1 MNKEMIFAGFGGQG
15 VMLMGQIL
23 AYAGMLEGQQVSWF
37 PAYGPEMRGGT
48 ANCSIIIG
56 DEPVGTPIVTEPSVV
71 VAMNLPS
78 LDKFEPMLPV
88 GGTLLIN
95 SSLIDR
101 KPHRTDVKTYYV
113 PCNDIA
119 QELGNLKVANMVM
132 VGAIIAAS
140 GVVNI
145 DSVITVLAKK
155 IFKNKPKVMPIN
167 EQAIR
172 RGLECVTGKSTSLS
186 HKESDCHFVSV
197 IFL

>member
-1 MNKEMIFAGFGGQG
+1 MNQEMIFAGFGGQG

-23 AYAGMLEGQQVSWF
+23 SYAGMMEGQQVSWF

-101 KPHRTDVKTYYV
+101 KPHRTDIKTYYV

-140 GVVNI
+140 GVVDI
-145 DSVITVLAKK
+145 DSVISVLAKK
-155 IFKNKPKVMPIN
+155 IFKNKPQVMPIN

-172 RGLECVTGKSTSLS
+172 RGLECVTGK
-186 HKESDCHFVSV
+186 
-197 IFL
+197 

>member
-101 KPHRTDVKTYYV
+101 KPHRTDVKTHYV

-172 RGLECVTGKSTSLS
+172 RGLECVTGK
-186 HKESDCHFVSV
+186 
-197 IFL
+197 

>member
-23 AYAGMLEGQQVSWF
+23 AYAGMMEGQQVSWF

-48 ANCSIIIG
+48 ANCSVIIG
-56 DEPVGTPIVTEPSVV
+56 DEPVGTPIVTDPSVI

-78 LDKFEPMLPV
+78 LDKFEPMLSA

-101 KPHRTDVKTYYV
+101 EPHRKDVKV
-113 PCNDIA
+113 FLIPCNDIA
-119 QELGNLKVANMVM
+119 KELGNMKVANMVM
-132 VGAIIAAS
+132 VGAIIAAG
-140 GVVNI
+140 GVVAI
-145 DSVITVLAKK
+145 DSVLTVLAKK

-172 RGLECVTGKSTSLS
+172 KGMECVQK
-186 HKESDCHFVSV
+186 
-197 IFL
+197 I

>member
-1 MNKEMIFAGFGGQG
+1 MKNCEMILAGFGGQG

-78 LDKFEPMLPV
+78 LDKFEPMLHAD
-88 GGTLLIN
+88 GTLLIN

-101 KPHRTDVKTYYV
+101 KPHRTDIKTYYV

-140 GVVNI
+140 GVVDI
-145 DSVITVLAKK
+145 DSVISVLAKK
-155 IFKNKPKVMPIN
+155 IIKNKPQVMPIN

-172 RGLECVTGKSTSLS
+172 RGLECVTGK
-186 HKESDCHFVSV
+186 
-197 IFL
+197 

>member
-155 IFKNKPKVMPIN
+155 IFKNKPTVMPIN

-172 RGLECVTGKSTSLS
+172 RGLECVAGK
-186 HKESDCHFVSV
+186 
-197 IFL
+197 

>member
-172 RGLECVTGKSTSLS
+172 RGLECVTGK
-186 HKESDCHFVSV
+186 
-197 IFL
+197 

>member
-1 MNKEMIFAGFGGQG
+1 MNQEMIFAGFGGQG

-172 RGLECVTGKSTSLS
+172 RGLECVAGK
-186 HKESDCHFVSV
+186 
-197 IFL
+197 

>member
-1 MNKEMIFAGFGGQG
+1 MNQEMIFAGFGGQG

-23 AYAGMLEGQQVSWF
+23 AYAGMMEGQQVSWF

-56 DEPVGTPIVTEPSVV
+56 DEPVGTPIVTEPAVV

-78 LDKFEPMLPV
+78 LDKFEPHLIA

-95 SSLIDR
+95 SSLIER
-101 KPHRTDVKTYYV
+101 PPHRTDVKVLLV

-119 QELGNLKVANMVM
+119 KELGNPKVANMVM
-132 VGAIIAAS
+132 VGAIVAAS
-140 GVVNI
+140 GVVKI
-145 DSVITVLAKK
+145 ESVLQVLAKK
-155 IFKNKPKVMPIN
+155 IFKNKPEVMKLN

-172 RGLECVTGKSTSLS
+172 RGMAC
-186 HKESDCHFVSV
+186 
-197 IFL
+197 IN

>member
-78 LDKFEPMLPV
+78 LDKFEPMLHAD
-88 GGTLLIN
+88 GTLLIN

-101 KPHRTDVKTYYV
+101 KPHRTDIKTYYV

-140 GVVNI
+140 GVVDI
-145 DSVITVLAKK
+145 DSVISVLAKK
-155 IFKNKPKVMPIN
+155 IFKNKPQVMPIN

-172 RGLECVTGKSTSLS
+172 RGLECVTGK
-186 HKESDCHFVSV
+186 
-197 IFL
+197 

>member
-78 LDKFEPMLPV
+78 LDKFEPMLHAD
-88 GGTLLIN
+88 GTLLIN
-95 SSLIDR
+95 SSPIDR
-101 KPHRTDVKTYYV
+101 KPHRTDIKTYYV

-140 GVVNI
+140 GVVDI
-145 DSVITVLAKK
+145 DSVISVLAKK
-155 IFKNKPKVMPIN
+155 IFKNKPQVMPIN

-172 RGLECVTGKSTSLS
+172 RGLECVTGK
-186 HKESDCHFVSV
+186 
-197 IFL
+197 

>member
-78 LDKFEPMLPV
+78 LDKFEPMLHAD
-88 GGTLLIN
+88 GTLLIN

-101 KPHRTDVKTYYV
+101 KPHRADIKTYYV

-140 GVVNI
+140 GVVDI
-145 DSVITVLAKK
+145 DSVISVLAKK
-155 IFKNKPKVMPIN
+155 IFKNKPQVMPIN

-172 RGLECVTGKSTSLS
+172 RGLECVTGK
-186 HKESDCHFVSV
+186 
-197 IFL
+197 

>member
-140 GVVNI
+140 GVVYI

-172 RGLECVTGKSTSLS
+172 RGLECVTGK
-186 HKESDCHFVSV
+186 
-197 IFL
+197 

>member
-101 KPHRTDVKTYYV
+101 KPHRTDVKTHYV

-119 QELGNLKVANMVM
+119 QELENLKVANMVM

-172 RGLECVTGKSTSLS
+172 RGLECVTGK
-186 HKESDCHFVSV
+186 
-197 IFL
+197 

>member
-78 LDKFEPMLPV
+78 LDKFEPMLHAD
-88 GGTLLIN
+88 GTLLIN

-101 KPHRTDVKTYYV
+101 KPHRTDIKTYYV

-140 GVVNI
+140 GVVDI
-145 DSVITVLAKK
+145 DSVISVLAKK
-155 IFKNKPKVMPIN
+155 IFKNKPQVMPIN

-172 RGLECVTGKSTSLS
+172 RGLECVTGT
-186 HKESDCHFVSV
+186 
-197 IFL
+197 

>member
-145 DSVITVLAKK
+145 DSVINVLAKK

-172 RGLECVTGKSTSLS
+172 RGLECVTGK
-186 HKESDCHFVSV
+186 
-197 IFL
+197 